1 MDLRVGRQLNYFGIA
16 IGKKFE
22 QLKIIFFLKNGE
34 KKEEMIKF
42 QDLTLEYQ
50 DQRDTWMTNKSCLE
64 KIN

>member
-1 MDLRVGRQLNYFGIA
+1 
-16 IGKKFE
+16 
-22 QLKIIFFLKNGE
+22 
-34 KKEEMIKF
+34 MIKF